1 MYRFFVPFRSD
12 QCHVVKGHVGEFQ
25 HIYFFYIIIFFNFHL
40 ELGFIVYWLI
50 IIGQKNKKVAIV
62 KVGLPPLVQV
72 NM

>member
-1 MYRFFVPFRSD
+1 MYRLFPRSD
-12 QCHVVKGHVGEFQ
+12 QCHVVKGPVGEFQ
-25 HIYFFYIIIFFNFHL
+25 HIFFYIIIFFNFHL